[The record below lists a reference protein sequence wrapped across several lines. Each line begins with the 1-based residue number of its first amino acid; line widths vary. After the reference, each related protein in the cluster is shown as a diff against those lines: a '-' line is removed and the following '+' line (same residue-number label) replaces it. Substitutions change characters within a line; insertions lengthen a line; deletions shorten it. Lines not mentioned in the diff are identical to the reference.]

1 MNKDL
6 PELHDFFGAYFH
18 QDWMMEHDS
27 ADLVLTNFLDEAG
40 ETELILIRNDLQTL
54 INWGKN
60 ESALRSY
67 LLSELSC
74 YYCYWNDWVSGET
87 WLLHI
92 KSKLN
97 EKIKSSGDAV

>member
-27 ADLVLTNFLDEAG
+27 ADLVLTSFLDEAG
-40 ETELILIRNDLQTL
+40 EAELILIRNELQTL

-60 ESALRSY
+60 EAALRSY

-74 YYCYWNDWVSGET
+74 YYCYWNDWRSGEI

-92 KSKLN
+92 MSKLN
-97 EKIKSSGDAV
+97 EKIKPSGNAI